1 MGGADLGVLSFY
13 SKMSDAAGG
22 DSTERRSPERR
33 VHVHMHVCDQ
43 GRVTRGGG
51 GVATEGEAGH
61 E

>member
-13 SKMSDAAGG
+13 SKMSDVAGG

-33 VHVHMHVCDQ
+33 VHVCDQ

-51 GVATEGEAGH
+51 GVATEGKAGH

>member
-33 VHVHMHVCDQ
+33 VHVHVCDQ

-51 GVATEGEAGH
+51 GVATEGGGGP
-61 E
+61 